1 MFDKFVDELRM
12 LVAKSKP
19 ESRVENEIRQRL
31 KPKMTHAASKGE
43 QYIEFRT
50 GAPDE
55 VLNPTGMFVKTHWP
69 EVKSYFEK
77 QGLTCEAIDSH
88 HFVISWE

>member
-19 ESRVENEIRQRL
+19 ESRVEDEIRQRL

-43 QYIEFRT
+43 QYIEFKT
-50 GAPDE
+50 GAPE
-55 VLNPTGMFVKTHWP
+55 LLSPTAMFVKTHWA
-69 EVKSYFEK
+69 EVKAYFEK
-77 QGLTCEAIDSH
+77 EGLTCEAIDSDT
-88 HFVISWE
+88 FVISWE